1 MKRPRW
7 LHLPRSRSGRI
18 IFWVIVALV
27 LVLVV
32 WIVIA
37 RLTKKKPAPPP
48 PPPVTI
54 AVAQGQAV
62 PIILRGLG
70 QVQAFN
76 TFTAKSRVD
85 GNIVEIGY
93 REGSLVKAGDLLV
106 RIDPRPYRAML
117 ADKQALRAK
126 DEAQLADA
134 RIDLA
139 RDATLLPQG
148 LASRQDYDRQLATV
162 RQLAATVRSDA
173 AQIEEARLN
182 LTYTAVRAPF
192 SGRAGQRLVDLG
204 NLVSASGNNALVVLT
219 QIQPIFVS
227 FTLPELDIQE
237 IVRAQREGPVRIDA
251 YDRDDR
257 QRIAE
262 GTLEVLDNTVDAGS
276 GTVRLKA
283 RFANDDGQLW
293 PGAFVNAHVVTSV
306 RVHGITI
313 PAGAVQMGPN
323 GRFVFRID
331 RTNHAR
337 VVAVQVGQIE
347 QGRALVDN
355 GLAAGDRIIV
365 DGSFGLS
372 PGDQVRVTSTQN
384 NAPATDTLD
393 LTGRTRT
400 APSTTNGGGGE
411 DRDKQKKQK
420 GPKEEQPPP
429 KHSTAAQPT
438 EVEEQQQVTPSGG
451 RMLNGNEGPGGR
463 TPLPD
468 TRQVPQPPL
477 SKDERKRQQD
487 STSGH

>member
-1 MKRPRW
+1 MKRPSW

-18 IFWVIVALV
+18 IFWVIAALV

-32 WIVIA
+32 WIVVA

-48 PPPVTI
+48 PPPVTV

-85 GNIVEIGY
+85 GNIVDIGY
-93 REGSLVKAGDLLV
+93 REGSFVKAGDLLV

-126 DEAQLADA
+126 DEAQLANA

-139 RDATLLPQG
+139 RYAALLPQG

-173 AQIEEARLN
+173 AQVEEARLN
-182 LTYTAVRAPF
+182 LNYSAIRAPF
-192 SGRAGQRLVDLG
+192 SGRTGQRLVDLG
-204 NLVSASGNNALVVLT
+204 NLVNASGSATLVVLT
-219 QIQPIFVS
+219 QTQPIFVS
-227 FTLPELDIQE
+227 FTLPELDIEE
-237 IVRAQREGPVRIDA
+237 IVRAQRAGPIRIDA

-306 RVHGITI
+306 RTHGVTI

-337 VVAVQVGQIE
+337 VVAVTVGQIE
-347 QGRALVDN
+347 QGRALVDT
-355 GLAAGDRIIV
+355 GIAAGDRIIV
-365 DGSFGLS
+365 DGAFGLS
-372 PGDQVRVTSTQN
+372 PGDPVRVTRTQN
-384 NAPATDTLD
+384 DPPMTDALD
-393 LTGRTRT
+393 LTGRTQT
-400 APSTTNGGGGE
+400 APATASGGE
-411 DRDKQKKQK
+411 GKDKQKEQK

-429 KHSTAAQPT
+429 KHSAGVQPT
-438 EVEEQQQVTPSGG
+438 ETEKQQEVTPSGG
-451 RMLNGNEGPGGR
+451 RKLNGDEGPGGR

-468 TRQVPQPPL
+468 TRQVPQPPQ
-477 SKDERKRQQD
+477 SKDERKRQQGSPD
-487 STSGH
+487 GH